1 MAIKGLNVRVALC
14 TEVSIILVLS
24 FDIRF
29 QVKKAI
35 SYIILFFPE
44 RAYISHNNSMDI
56 TNYISI
62 ATVFSLELF
71 VLFILLHSHFSPFPT
86 PNLLLPH
93 LLPLILGEGQ
103 EDLLQAS
110 LTQGIALNV
119 ELFLSCLHYTKHGA
133 PLHGAIWNVVRHPS
147 LILLPEIEK

>member
-62 ATVFSLELF
+62 ATVFSLEIF
-71 VLFILLHSHFSPFPT
+71 VYFYFTPFTLLSISYTQFTTAASP
-86 PNLLLPH
+86 
-93 LLPLILGEGQ
+93 
-103 EDLLQAS
+103 
-110 LTQGIALNV
+110 
-119 ELFLSCLHYTKHGA
+119 
-133 PLHGAIWNVVRHPS
+133 PS
-147 LILLPEIEK
+147 DTW